1 MADQVVNFPRDTT
14 MTRMADAQE
23 KTNEIL
29 AAIAAGS
36 AGAAYTDTVFAVLL
50 DGTNTTDI
58 FWQWWPLSDGEGET
72 RYHRLERFAL
82 MLQRAWGAKIYTLRF
97 SLGST
102 TTGTPQDDLAGRSA
116 APLATDSST
125 PEEDWAVDDPMTWYI
140 RANAQDKADGTMDV
154 LALEG
159 EDGFDVTGETAPV
172 YTFRPSLLRKVWTDS
187 QYKYKSWTLVPKP
200 GYAPYAANV
209 APDGSRRHI
218 SWQASFPGVLDA
230 NGALTSGAGK
240 RPNIFTSPSTG
251 LTQARKQT
259 AYSALATDADVIVLL
274 DQWQLR
280 HFDKENS
287 RIAEGCTSYSWQ
299 YKAAA
304 AENGVR
310 RFLVT
315 STQAANILV
324 GSTVFVGDPGS
335 NSNLDRGQSYMRSLA
350 DRVRVLSIETVEVG
364 DQSYSA
370 VNLDMDEDMDVTA
383 TSYISSAPWYSG
395 ETEKVPGHHDGSP
408 GSNTSG
414 KYPVRIAGCEV
425 LTGAYHACLDPVWNA
440 KAESDGGLTYHAMVC
455 RDGSKQSGSATTDR
469 VEAAS
474 HTFASGEKNKWN
486 YIKDLDEGSTE
497 SLLPAAVGGSET
509 TYYKS
514 AFYCASGAGVC
525 CPWRFGN
532 LYHYGYAGLA
542 NAHGNNGPG
551 SSGWSGAPWLAGS
564 GKTRGEWSGSWPRP
578 EGPQAPHTPGA
589 KPPRSNVDF
598 EVGRMG

>member
-1 MADQVVNFPRDTT
+1 MPDQVVNFPRETT
-14 MTRMADAQE
+14 MQRLAQAQE

-29 AAIAAGS
+29 AAIAAGT
-36 AGAAYTDTVFAVLL
+36 AGSAYTDTVFAALL

-159 EDGFDVTGETAPV
+159 ETGFDISGETAPV
-172 YTFRPSLLRKVWTDS
+172 YTFRPALLRKVWTDD
-187 QYKYKSWTLVPKP
+187 QYKYKSWTLALKP

-209 APDGSRRHI
+209 SPDGSRRHI

-230 NGALTSGAGK
+230 GGALTSGAGK

-350 DRVRVLSIETVEVG
+350 DRVRVLSIETVQVG

-370 VNLDMDEDMDVTA
+370 VNLDMDADMDVTA

-425 LTGAYHACLDPVWNA
+425 LTGAYQVCLDPVWNA
-440 KAESDGGLTYHAMVC
+440 VAESNGGLTYHAMVC

-469 VEAAS
+469 EEAAS

-525 CPWRFGN
+525 CPWRFG
-532 LYHYGYAGLA
+532 LLSYFGAAGLA
-542 NAHGNNGPG
+542 NAAGHNGPG

-564 GKTRGEWSGSWPRP
+564 GKTRGEWSGS
-578 EGPQAPHTPGA
+578 
-589 KPPRSNVDF
+589 
-598 EVGRMG
+598 